1 MSIRMIAIDLDGT
14 LLHDDMTISS
24 YSRDVIKK
32 ASEEGFKVVI
42 ATGRMWNSA
51 RKKMEVL
58 ELGNVP
64 VVCYTGAWIM
74 MGETGEAIYQEGM
87 DPKFAS
93 KAFLWAKEEGLKVTA
108 FWDDKIYMEGPDGT
122 EIKYRKYRTV
132 QPEFLGAAFFNP
144 PKKVTRIVFSD
155 PDPAVRLEIRKTS
168 SGMQ

>member
-32 ASEEGFKVVI
+32 ASEEGFKGVI

-64 VVCYTGAWIM
+64 VVCYTGA
-74 MGETGEAIYQEGM
+74 
-87 DPKFAS
+87 
-93 KAFLWAKEEGLKVTA
+93 
-108 FWDDKIYMEGPDGT
+108 
-122 EIKYRKYRTV
+122 
-132 QPEFLGAAFFNP
+132 
-144 PKKVTRIVFSD
+144 
-155 PDPAVRLEIRKTS
+155 
-168 SGMQ
+168 

>member
-93 KAFLWAKEEGLKVTA
+93 KALLWAKEEGLKVTA
-108 FWDDKIYMEGPDGT
+108 FWDDKIYMEGPRRDGNQ
-122 EIKYRKYRTV
+122 V
-132 QPEFLGAAFFNP
+132 QKVQDRAAGISRGGFFQSAKEGDKDRFL
-144 PKKVTRIVFSD
+144 
-155 PDPAVRLEIRKTS
+155 
-168 SGMQ
+168 

>member
-93 KAFLWAKEEGLKVTA
+93 KALLWAKEEGLKVTA
-108 FWDDKIYMEGPDGT
+108 F
-122 EIKYRKYRTV
+122 
-132 QPEFLGAAFFNP
+132 
-144 PKKVTRIVFSD
+144 
-155 PDPAVRLEIRKTS
+155 
-168 SGMQ
+168 

>member
-1 MSIRMIAIDLDGT
+1 MSIRMMAIDLDGT

-42 ATGRMWNSA
+42 ATGRMCNSA

-74 MGETGEAIYQEGM
+74 MGKRGSHLSGRHG
-87 DPKFAS
+87 S
-93 KAFLWAKEEGLKVTA
+93 KVCFKGSFMGKGRGLKVTA

-132 QPEFLGAAFFNP
+132 QPEFLGAAFNP
-144 PKKVTRIVFSD
+144 PKKVTRIVF
-155 PDPAVRLEIRKTS
+155 
-168 SGMQ
+168 